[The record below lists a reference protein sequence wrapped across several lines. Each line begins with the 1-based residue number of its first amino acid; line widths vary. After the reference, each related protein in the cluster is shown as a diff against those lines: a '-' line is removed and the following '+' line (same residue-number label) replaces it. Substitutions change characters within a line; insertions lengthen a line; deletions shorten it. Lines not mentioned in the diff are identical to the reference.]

1 MARNTITS
9 ANATCYMTVE
19 GIFPVPVKIEG
30 FSTDSAVEMDDY
42 NPAEVRMGVDGYL
55 SAGWRPT
62 PKVIKVSLEA
72 NSPSR
77 EIFETW
83 LQQMEVDREVSSCDM
98 VFQIPSIQRKYTGTR
113 GYLTTGK
120 AMPSAKQ
127 MLEAGTFTL
136 TFESWVGAAV

>member
-1 MARNTITS
+1 MARGTITS

-19 GIFPVPVKIEG
+19 GLFPVPVKIEG
-30 FSTDSAVEMDDY
+30 FSTDSALEMDDY

-62 PKVIKVSLEA
+62 PKVVKVSLEA

-83 LQQMEVDREVSSCDM
+83 LNQMEIDREVSACDM
-98 VFQIPSIQRKYTGTR
+98 IFLIPSISRKYTGTR

-120 AMPSAKQ
+120 MMPSAKQ
-127 MLEAGTFTL
+127 MLEAGTFTI
-136 TFESWVGAAV
+136 TFERWEGSAS

>member
-1 MARNTITS
+1 
-9 ANATCYMTVE
+9 
-19 GIFPVPVKIEG
+19 
-30 FSTDSAVEMDDY
+30 
-42 NPAEVRMGVDGYL
+42 
-55 SAGWRPT
+55 
-62 PKVIKVSLEA
+62 
-72 NSPSR
+72 
-77 EIFETW
+77 
-83 LQQMEVDREVSSCDM
+83 MEVDREVSSCDM